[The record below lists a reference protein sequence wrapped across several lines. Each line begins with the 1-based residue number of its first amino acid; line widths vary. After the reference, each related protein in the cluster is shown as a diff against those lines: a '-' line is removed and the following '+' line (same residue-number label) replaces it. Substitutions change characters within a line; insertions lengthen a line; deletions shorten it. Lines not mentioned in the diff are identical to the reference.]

1 MPESYSAVGL
11 PLPHRLALAGI
22 PLILGIGGGWATA
35 TYRDLA
41 TAGGLNDGLAILITL
56 NAVVSG
62 LTYALMGKAAMLKG
76 RTAEGESFRF
86 AVAVMVSCSLG
97 GSLAGIVHIA
107 WSPDWTWLLPITS
120 GLLVGAPSVLP
131 VLAIQE
137 ERSKRAEVD
146 ALLNDFADEGTQKR
160 ADKPDESVLDD
171 PRILRVRP
179 REFLADPSDPFENDV
194 LERKGQVKA
203 FCSIITGID
212 TPAVLSVDAPW
223 GTGKT
228 AFMRMCAAWIR
239 SKDSSSEGAFIAEF
253 NAWKQNHT
261 GSALKDIVAAV
272 TSQIAELDDT
282 QQRVATIL
290 RRQAT
295 KLASGGLIPDEVF
308 VIGEGPNAHVGRFR
322 ENLRAF
328 AESRGGRMI
337 VFVDELDRCRPEYAM
352 AVLECLRHLFDTRGV
367 LVVLTVN
374 QQALNEAVMSLHGLE
389 DTERYLRRFVDQTIW
404 LPVADRDTTNEFLRS
419 LWDDTGL
426 GERFRE
432 RNWTNLV
439 FEMLLELPNTSL
451 RDIEQ
456 SAYRVATVFASIPQ
470 RDSSDDQLSERD
482 HLWVWEMA
490 ALGLIVLRETHRDT
504 YKEFSDGTKGVFD
517 VAHTL
522 SQAFPNTPTLV
533 LERIERALLATT
545 QNGVEPLHDDE
556 TRSQY
561 HAGRRGE
568 YYDKERE
575 RYEREHGWHPAR
587 LPDIETVF
595 NVIEMVNS
603 GTEGSE

>member
-1 MPESYSAVGL
+1 M
-11 PLPHRLALAGI
+11 
-22 PLILGIGGGWATA
+22 PLIVGIGGGWATA

-41 TAGGLNDGLAILITL
+41 TANSLDDGLAILITL

-76 RTAEGESFRF
+76 RTAEGEAFRL

-97 GSLAGIVHIA
+97 GALMGIVHIA

-120 GLLVGAPSVLP
+120 GLLVGAPSVIP
-131 VLAIQE
+131 VLAVQE
-137 ERSKRAEVD
+137 RRSRRAEVD
-146 ALLNDFADEGTQKR
+146 TLLKDLTGEGTQKR
-160 ADKPDESVLDD
+160 ADQSDESIPDG
-171 PRILRVRP
+171 PRLLRVRP
-179 REFLADPSDPFENDV
+179 REFLADPSNPFENDV
-194 LERKGQVKA
+194 LGRKVQVKA
-203 FCSIITGID
+203 FCSIIIGID

-239 SKDSSSEGAFIAEF
+239 SKDSPSEGVVIAEF

-272 TSQIAELDDT
+272 TSQITELDDT
-282 QQRVATIL
+282 QQRVATTL

-295 KLASGGLIPDEVF
+295 KLASGGLIPDEAF
-308 VIGEGPNAHVGRFR
+308 AIGEGPNSHVDRFR

-328 AESRGGRMI
+328 AEASGGRLI

-352 AVLECLRHLFDTRGV
+352 EVLECLRHIFDTRRV

-374 QQALNEAVMSLHGLE
+374 QQALNEAVRSLHGLE

-404 LPVADRDTTNEFLRS
+404 LPIADRDATKEFLRS

-432 RNWTNLV
+432 RNWTSLV

-451 RDIEQ
+451 RDVEQ
-456 SAYRVATVFASIPQ
+456 FAYRVATVFASIPQ
-470 RDSSDDQLSERD
+470 RDSSDYPLNDQD
-482 HLWVWEMA
+482 HLWVWELA
-490 ALGLIVLRETHRDT
+490 ALGLFVLRETHRDT
-504 YKEFSDGTKGVFD
+504 YKDFNDGTKGVFD

-522 SQAFPNTPTLV
+522 NQAFPNTDTLV

-545 QNGVEPLHDDE
+545 RNGVEPLHDYE

-561 HAGRRGE
+561 
-568 YYDKERE
+568 
-575 RYEREHGWHPAR
+575 
-587 LPDIETVF
+587 
-595 NVIEMVNS
+595 
-603 GTEGSE
+603 